1 MNQSNNSYYLSMK
14 NIVLFG
20 APGAGKGTQASLLAE
35 KYDLIH
41 LSTGEMLRKEVAQDT
56 PLGRRVKDIMLR
68 GDLVG
73 DDIVVNLIA
82 KAIDTGR
89 GPTMDEWDEIRLR
102 RACGL
107 AAGDPLPEKPQP
119 SIIYDGFPRTV
130 QQCQMLEFI
139 FRQKERKLDAV
150 ISIDVPQEELVHRI
164 HERALVSNRSDDT
177 EEVIRHRLEEYEDKT
192 RPVLDYYKVSG
203 RLISID
209 GSGEISETN
218 GRLCKVMDALLER
231 N

>member
-1 MNQSNNSYYLSMK
+1 MK

-41 LSTGEMLRKEVAQDT
+41 LSTGEMLRKEVSLDT

-82 KAIDTGR
+82 KAIDMGR
-89 GPTMDEWDEIRLR
+89 GESLDEWDEIRLR

-107 AAGDPLPEKPQP
+107 ADDEPLPEKPQP

-139 FRQKERKLDAV
+139 FRQKGRKLDAV
-150 ISIDVPQEELVHRI
+150 ISIDVPQEELVRRI

-192 RPVLDYYKVSG
+192 RPVLDYYRVSG

-218 GRLCKVMDALLER
+218 VRLCKVMDALLKR

>member
-1 MNQSNNSYYLSMK
+1 MK
-14 NIVLFG
+14 NIILFG

-35 KYDLIH
+35 KFDLIH
-41 LSTGEMLRKEVAQDT
+41 LSTGEMLRNEVAQGT
-56 PLGRRVKDIMLR
+56 PLGLRVKDIMNR

-73 DDIVVNLIA
+73 DDIVVGLIA
-82 KAIDTGR
+82 KALDHGR
-89 GPTMDEWDEIRLR
+89 NELLDEWDELRLR

-107 AAGDPLPEKPQP
+107 SPDDPLPEKPQP

-139 FRQKERKLDAV
+139 FRQKQRKLDAV
-150 ISIDVPQEELVHRI
+150 ISIDVPQEELVRRI
-164 HERALVSNRSDDT
+164 HERALVSDRSDDT

-218 GRLCKVMDALLER
+218 GRLCKVMDALLKR

>member
-1 MNQSNNSYYLSMK
+1 MNQSNNSYYSSMK

-89 GPTMDEWDEIRLR
+89 GTTMDEWDELRLR

-177 EEVIRHRLEEYEDKT
+177 EEVIRHRLEE
-192 RPVLDYYKVSG
+192 
-203 RLISID
+203 
-209 GSGEISETN
+209 
-218 GRLCKVMDALLER
+218 
-231 N
+231 